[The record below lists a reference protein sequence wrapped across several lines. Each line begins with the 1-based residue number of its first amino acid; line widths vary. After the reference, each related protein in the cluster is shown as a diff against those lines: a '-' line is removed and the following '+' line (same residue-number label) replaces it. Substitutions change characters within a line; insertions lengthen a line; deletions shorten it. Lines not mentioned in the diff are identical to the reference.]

1 MPLPRAPG
9 PPLVATLPPPRPPA
23 SPLCFPVGDL
33 GLRVSISCVLPTIR
47 SSGPLEKYELYKS
60 AEKFELER
68 LGPTDSQPS
77 KQNRN
82 RKLVIKT
89 PNFFLFPCLSQD
101 KETFYVFHYQA
112 KKLPY
117 FLTPLSA

>member
-9 PPLVATLPPPRPPA
+9 PPLVAALPPPRPPA

-77 KQNRN
+77 KH
-82 RKLVIKT
+82 KL
-89 PNFFLFPCLSQD
+89 
-101 KETFYVFHYQA
+101 ETEN
-112 KKLPY
+112 
-117 FLTPLSA
+117 